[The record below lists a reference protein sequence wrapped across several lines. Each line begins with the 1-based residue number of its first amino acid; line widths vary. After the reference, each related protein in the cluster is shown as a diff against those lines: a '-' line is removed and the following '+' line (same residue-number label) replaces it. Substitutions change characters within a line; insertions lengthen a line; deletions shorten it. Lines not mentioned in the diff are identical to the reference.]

1 MEARIV
7 AMFQRVL
14 QRAPNAAEVGDA
26 RQLLALAKLPEED
39 LPTNPTQADWQYGY
53 GRVDSQTHTVDFTA
67 LPFFSG
73 SAWQGSTSY
82 PDGRLG
88 WVQLSAAGGH
98 PGDDLEHTAIRR
110 WTAPHTGL
118 YRINSRLNHE
128 PSVGDGIHSAIVHS
142 TSGLLAGGDLHH
154 ASQELA
160 LYDVQ
165 LDAGQTLDFVVDIAG
180 ELNSDQFLWHI
191 EIASLSPV
199 AGSDQPTQW
208 NSLTDFPRSTTDKLD
223 AWEQLAQVLLCSNEF
238 LFVD

>member
-1 MEARIV
+1 M
-7 AMFQRVL
+7 
-14 QRAPNAAEVGDA
+14 
-26 RQLLALAKLPEED
+26 
-39 LPTNPTQADWQYGY
+39 
-53 GRVDSQTHTVDFTA
+53 
-67 LPFFSG
+67 
-73 SAWQGSTSY
+73 
-82 PDGRLG
+82 
-88 WVQLSAAGGH
+88 
-98 PGDDLEHTAIRR
+98 
-110 WTAPHTGL
+110 
-118 YRINSRLNHE
+118 
-128 PSVGDGIHSAIVHS
+128 GDGIHSAIVHS